1 MSYFNDFPSAR
12 TYRSDLGWL
21 ISKVTEI
28 GQEMQ
33 SFVDFQEQ
41 IETDFEEA
49 MQEFSTLSA
58 RVDAWQLELTDFKND
73 IQRQIDAQSSEIERQ
88 FLQIKADIAAE
99 LAAQLADFSEQIGN
113 LRSYTDA
120 QLLLNKTYVDT
131 VIEQFIASIPDLT
144 TIEVYNPVRN
154 RVLTTIQTAID
165 DLYDVIVRVDALTA
179 DEYDSARLTAAAYDA
194 LNITA
199 WDYDTQG
206 GIYIEGEN
214 PNNPLWMNNPFTGIF
229 EPIKNVVNFLAQ
241 FHMNGITAAAYDVLG
256 LTAAAYDAKLL
267 TAYDYD
273 VHGVTI

>member
-1 MSYFNDFPSAR
+1 MSFFNDFPRAR
-12 TYRSDLGWL
+12 TYDSDLGWL

-33 SFVDFQEQ
+33 SFVDFQAK
-41 IETDFEEA
+41 IETDFEEVRT
-49 MQEFSTLSA
+49 EFEALETK
-58 RVDAWQLELTDFKND
+58 VDSWEKELAQFQTDV
-73 IQRQIDAQSSEIERQ
+73 QRQIDDQNSEINKQ
-88 FLQIKADIAAE
+88 FLQIRADIAAE
-99 LAAQLADFSEQIGN
+99 LAAQLADFSEQINN

-120 QLLLNKTYVDT
+120 QLLLNKAYVDT

-144 TIEVYNPVRN
+144 TIEIYNPARQN
-154 RVLTTIQTAID
+154 MLTNVQTAVN
-165 DLYDVIVRVDALTA
+165 DLYELIIRVDALTA
-179 DEYDSARLTAAAYDA
+179 AEYDSARLTAAAYDA

-206 GIYIEGEN
+206 GVFIEGEN

-241 FHMNGITAAAYDVLG
+241 FHMNGITAAAYDTLG
-256 LTAAAYDAKLL
+256 LTATAYDAKLL